1 MWSTSRRRSSCS
13 WDRRPESAIRSTR
26 GHDARDPPETL
37 TLACP
42 DYRVVAVDTVPEF
55 ADPGP
60 TTEQRSGNEVI
71 RQLPPVIFVGAA
83 ILDQTR
89 ILSAWVSGESGTRF
103 VPLDEDAAAF
113 HTSS

>member
-1 MWSTSRRRSSCS
+1 M
-13 WDRRPESAIRSTR
+13 
-26 GHDARDPPETL
+26 
-37 TLACP
+37 
-42 DYRVVAVDTVPEF
+42 DTVPEF